1 MFISNVEY
9 DIDMEKPE
17 DSAVRS
23 LVDPRLM
30 DPTSELVARSHLSE
44 DELQQSV
51 AVLEAMSA
59 WSTLERTLSEQSR
72 EYMKLGETDM
82 RALRY
87 LIAARRQG
95 VIVMPRMIAGHLGIT
110 PAATTKLID
119 RLEAGGHVTR
129 SPHPADR
136 RSIALEVTEA
146 TSASARASVG
156 RSHARRFD
164 AIAGLTSADRAA
176 VLRFYRAL
184 TASAIDII
192 E

>member
-1 MFISNVEY
+1 
-9 DIDMEKPE
+9 MEEPE
-17 DSAVRS
+17 VGVVSS

-30 DPTSELVARSHLSE
+30 DPHSEIVERAHLSE
-44 DELQQSV
+44 TELQQST

-59 WSTLERTLSEQSR
+59 WSTLERKLSEQSR
-72 EYMKLGETDM
+72 EYMRLGETDM

-95 VIVMPRMIAGHLGIT
+95 VIVMPRMIANHLRIS

-129 SPHPADR
+129 TPNPADR
-136 RSIALEVTEA
+136 RSIAIEVTES

-156 RSHARRFD
+156 KSHASRFA
-164 AIAGLTSADRAA
+164 AIAGLTAADRAA

-184 TASAIDII
+184 MASAIDIV
-192 E
+192 EEH